1 MGIVFLFLG
10 GLLAVGLIGFI
21 SSIAKSQDKKKDAHK
36 EHYNYRLHT
45 FSRIVYFTAL
55 MASFIMPVY
64 LALHF
69 SSAPNFLK
77 LFFASP
83 IFVFLMQNIMAHKL
97 REHNISLHFIALC
110 ATMLSIGV
118 IVYEEYEIINSPV
131 MAASMPSGVI
141 VYEEYEIINL
151 ISGNTSL
158 ILFFFYAFV
167 GFYAFFAWMTALSN
181 RNK

>member
-21 SSIAKSQDKKKDAHK
+21 SSIAKSQDKKEDAHK
-36 EHYNYRLHT
+36 EHYNYRLDI

-55 MASFIMPVY
+55 MASFIMPAY
-64 LALHF
+64 LTLHF

-83 IFVFLMQNIMAHKL
+83 IFVFLMQNIMAHQL
-97 REHNISLHFIALC
+97 REHNISLHFIAMC
-110 ATMLSIGV
+110 AAILFFGV
-118 IVYEEYEIINSPV
+118 IVYEQ
-131 MAASMPSGVI
+131 
-141 VYEEYEIINL
+141 
-151 ISGNTSL
+151 NTPYWIDGDITFVLS
-158 ILFFFYAFV
+158 IFYAFV

>member
-1 MGIVFLFLG
+1 MGNTQQSNQLKVKRHVSMEGFVILCLG
-10 GLLAVGLIGFI
+10 GFLTVSIIGFI
-21 SSIAKSQDKKKDAHK
+21 SLIAKGKDEMVDTPK
-36 EHYNYRLHT
+36 EHYNYRLCT

-69 SSAPNFLK
+69 SSAPYFLK

-97 REHNISLHFIALC
+97 REHNISLHFIAMC
-110 ATMLSIGV
+110 AAILYFGVIFYEQNTPYWIDGDITFVLSI
-118 IVYEEYEIINSPV
+118 
-131 MAASMPSGVI
+131 
-141 VYEEYEIINL
+141 
-151 ISGNTSL
+151 
-158 ILFFFYAFV
+158 FYAFV

-181 RNK
+181 RNE

>member
-21 SSIAKSQDKKKDAHK
+21 SSIAKSQNKKEDAHK
-36 EHYNYRLHT
+36 EHYNYRLDI

-55 MASFIMPVY
+55 MASFIMPAY
-64 LALHF
+64 LTLHF

-83 IFVFLMQNIMAHKL
+83 IFVFLMQNIMAHQL
-97 REHNISLHFIALC
+97 REHNISLHFIAMC
-110 ATMLSIGV
+110 AAILFFGV
-118 IVYEEYEIINSPV
+118 IVYEQ
-131 MAASMPSGVI
+131 
-141 VYEEYEIINL
+141 
-151 ISGNTSL
+151 NTPYWIDGDITFVLS
-158 ILFFFYAFV
+158 IFYAFV